1 MKLFSIAMALI
12 VAMALS
18 MSVSIAPAEARKA
31 GARSGGFGMS
41 NAGRAIG
48 GNIRSRSVG
57 QRAFRGSVGGGSKFK
72 YRGSPRIKQG
82 FSGSKRA
89 WKGPRPGYRHHK
101 HKHRRVVRIPRYTGY
116 GWGSSA
122 YYGGYYDAYP
132 AYGYGDCE
140 WLYRNAVRTDS
151 RYWWR
156 RFEDCMGY

>member
-1 MKLFSIAMALI
+1 MKLFSSAAACLL
-12 VAMALS
+12 ALS
-18 MSVSIAPAEARKA
+18 LSLSVSIAPAEARKA
-31 GARSGGFGMS
+31 GARSAQGFS
-41 NAGRAIG
+41 NPGRAYTSTL
-48 GNIRSRSVG
+48 RSRSVG

-82 FSGSKRA
+82 FSGAKRA

-101 HKHRRVVRIPRYTGY
+101 HKHKRVRIPRYYGY

-132 AYGYGDCE
+132 GYGYGDCE
-140 WLYRNAVRTDS
+140 WLYRNAVQTDS